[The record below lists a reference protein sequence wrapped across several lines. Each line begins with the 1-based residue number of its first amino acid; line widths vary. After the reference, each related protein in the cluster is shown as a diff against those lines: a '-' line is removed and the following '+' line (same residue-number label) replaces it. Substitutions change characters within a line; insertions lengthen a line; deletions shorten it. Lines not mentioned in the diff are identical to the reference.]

1 MIEIEITKVR
11 HSQVWTGYRVTAKG
25 HSGMA
30 EYGYDIV
37 CAAVSSLLQTLA
49 DKATEVGRAGLGNSK
64 VEHRDGVM
72 TIELEADDMMQETAA
87 AWVEFVQQGIAALCG
102 EYPENVQLSE
112 CILTEDGEEE
122 EDPDLPE
129 ENGGEGHRNLQ
140 QFAEGGAA
148 GAGGAAAA
156 PAAGEAAP
164 AAPEMTP
171 AQERLARRSGA
182 LKAKAAKAAKAEAAA
197 PEAAAQEPEEKA
209 PAQEPEEGAEEQSG
223 EEKKQERTPEERRR
237 AFGEMMQGEYADL
250 FAEMMDHA
258 VATAVEQME
267 GNPQMQALR
276 QALRDTYGMDVDD
289 MDALVDAVQ
298 HGRVKNEAYYEDLAQ
313 QRGVSVKTAKELDRM
328 ESELRRANA
337 ENERRQRLEQEMQRQ
352 QRVAKI
358 REGWEAEAE
367 VLRQQYPDF
376 VLDEVLANPQVGE
389 LMRRGV
395 KLGDAYRAAYFDHI
409 MEQTTAQTAQKVE
422 RGVAARIQQRS
433 SRPGENGTHP
443 GGAAVTKV
451 DVASMTRRQREEL
464 ARRARRGERIVL

>member
-1 MIEIEITKVR
+1 
-11 HSQVWTGYRVTAKG
+11 
-25 HSGMA
+25 
-30 EYGYDIV
+30 
-37 CAAVSSLLQTLA
+37 
-49 DKATEVGRAGLGNSK
+49 
-64 VEHRDGVM
+64 
-72 TIELEADDMMQETAA
+72 
-87 AWVEFVQQGIAALCG
+87 
-102 EYPENVQLSE
+102 
-112 CILTEDGEEE
+112 
-122 EDPDLPE
+122 
-129 ENGGEGHRNLQ
+129 
-140 QFAEGGAA
+140 
-148 GAGGAAAA
+148 
-156 PAAGEAAP
+156 
-164 AAPEMTP
+164 MTP

-197 PEAAAQEPEEKA
+197 PEAAAQEPEEKD
-209 PAQEPEEGAEEQSG
+209 PAQEPEEKAEQSG
-223 EEKKQERTPEERRR
+223 EEKKQEKTPEERRR

-298 HGRVKNEAYYEDLAQ
+298 HGRVKNEEYYENLAQ
-313 QRGVSVKTAKELDRM
+313 QRNVSVKTAKELDRL
-328 ESELRRANA
+328 ESELRKANA

-367 VLRQQYPDF
+367 VLQRQYPDF
-376 VLDEVLANPQVGE
+376 VLDEVLANPQVKT
-389 LMRRGV
+389 LMRMGV

>member
-87 AWVEFVQQGIAALCG
+87 AWVEFVQQGLAALCG

-182 LKAKAAKAAKAEAAA
+182 LKAKAAKAEKAEAAA
-197 PEAAAQEPEEKA
+197 PEAAAQEPEEK
-209 PAQEPEEGAEEQSG
+209 AEEQSG

>member
-11 HSQVWTGYRVTAKG
+11 HSQMRTGYKVTAKG
-25 HSGMA
+25 HSGLSA
-30 EYGYDIV
+30 YGYDIV

-49 DKATEVGRAGLGNSK
+49 DKVTEVGRAGLGDSK

-87 AWVEFVQQGIAALCG
+87 AWMEFVQQGLAALCG

-140 QFAEGGAA
+140 QFAEGGAGG

-156 PAAGEAAP
+156 PAAGE

-197 PEAAAQEPEEKA
+197 PEAAAQEPEEKD
-209 PAQEPEEGAEEQSG
+209 PAQEPEEKAEQSG
-223 EEKKQERTPEERRR
+223 EEKKQEKTPEERRR

-298 HGRVKNEAYYEDLAQ
+298 HGRVKNEEYYENLAQ
-313 QRGVSVKTAKELDRM
+313 QRNVSVKTAKELDRL
-328 ESELRRANA
+328 ESELRKANA

-367 VLRQQYPDF
+367 VLQRQYPDF
-376 VLDEVLANPQVGE
+376 VLDEVLANPQVKT
-389 LMRRGV
+389 LMRMGV

>member
-49 DKATEVGRAGLGNSK
+49 DKANEVGRAGLGNSK

-87 AWVEFVQQGIAALCG
+87 AWVEFVQQGLAALCG

-156 PAAGEAAP
+156 PAAGETAP
-164 AAPEMTP
+164 EAPEMTP

-182 LKAKAAKAAKAEAAA
+182 LKAKAAKAAKAEAEA
-197 PEAAAQEPEEKA
+197 PEAAAQEPEEK
-209 PAQEPEEGAEEQSG
+209 AEEQSG

>member
-1 MIEIEITKVR
+1 M
-11 HSQVWTGYRVTAKG
+11 
-25 HSGMA
+25 
-30 EYGYDIV
+30 
-37 CAAVSSLLQTLA
+37 
-49 DKATEVGRAGLGNSK
+49 
-64 VEHRDGVM
+64 
-72 TIELEADDMMQETAA
+72 
-87 AWVEFVQQGIAALCG
+87 CG

-140 QFAEGGAA
+140 QFAEGGAGG

-156 PAAGEAAP
+156 PAAGE

-197 PEAAAQEPEEKA
+197 PEAAAQEPEEKD
-209 PAQEPEEGAEEQSG
+209 PAQEPEEKAEQSG
-223 EEKKQERTPEERRR
+223 EEKKQEKTPEERRR

-298 HGRVKNEAYYEDLAQ
+298 HGRVKNEEYYENLAQ
-313 QRGVSVKTAKELDRM
+313 QRNVSVKTAKELDRL
-328 ESELRRANA
+328 ESELRKANA

-367 VLRQQYPDF
+367 VLQRQYPDF
-376 VLDEVLANPQVGE
+376 VLDEVLANPQVKT
-389 LMRRGV
+389 LMRMGV

>member
-87 AWVEFVQQGIAALCG
+87 AWVEFVQQGLAALCG

-182 LKAKAAKAAKAEAAA
+182 LKAKAAKAEKAEAAA
-197 PEAAAQEPEEKA
+197 PEAAAQEPEEK
-209 PAQEPEEGAEEQSG
+209 AEEQSG

-237 AFGEMMQGEYADL
+237 AFGEIMQGEYADL